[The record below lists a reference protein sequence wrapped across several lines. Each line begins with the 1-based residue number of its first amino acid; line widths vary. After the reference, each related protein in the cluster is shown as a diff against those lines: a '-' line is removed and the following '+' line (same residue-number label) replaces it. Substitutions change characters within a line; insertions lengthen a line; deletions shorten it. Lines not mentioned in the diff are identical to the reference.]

1 MNEIENYGGTFH
13 SNESEMAGFG
23 RITLWHDVEETFP
36 GGATLLPSDEI
47 PVGTVIPG
55 GTPVEVKDDVPGAT
69 PTLNSA
75 TPTGLSKDDRTMGSD
90 GCTLTVVTRGIL
102 YGKRT
107 RATIT
112 DEQKAHLRSI
122 GVKVIN
128 A

>member
-1 MNEIENYGGTFH
+1 MNDIENYGGTFH
-13 SNESEMAGFG
+13 SAESDKVGFG

-36 GGATLLPSDEI
+36 GGAILMPSDTY

-55 GTPVEVKDDVPGAT
+55 GTPVTVKDEVPGGEPIFNEAK
-69 PTLNSA
+69 
-75 TPTGLSKDDRTMGSD
+75 PTGLSKDDRTVGSD
-90 GCTLTVVTRGIL
+90 GCTLTVVTRGIM

-112 DEQKAHLRSI
+112 DAQKAHLLNV
-122 GVKVIN
+122 GVKIIN